1 MPMSAS
7 RISPLRGSTWL
18 GPVAANAGD
27 ASASQRIEAWPK
39 SSVSKSASSACT
51 STRIAFLK
59 PIFSK
64 ALFHSSTPAV
74 MAGRYLNGTV
84 RSIQ

>member
-18 GPVAANAGD
+18 GPMAPNVGEALVI
-27 ASASQRIEAWPK
+27 QRIEATPK
-39 SSVSKSASSACT
+39 SSVSKLASSGYT
-51 STRIAFLK
+51 LTWIAFWK

-64 ALFHSSTPAV
+64 ALFHSRTPAV
-74 MAGRYLNGTV
+74 MVARYLSGTL